1 MTVNQLYN
9 ELGKAIKFHHGNEE
23 VRFTGKDNE
32 MIVNSWHAANGCY
45 YLVGASVMED
55 FRRRGESDDL

>member
-23 VRFTGKDNE
+23 VRFTRKDNE